1 MWKFDLT
8 HPNASN
14 WKVAFGGAP
23 LFTAKGPASLTST
36 SRTKEQPITAAPTV
50 SANDR
55 TMTVG
60 TGPTAK
66 NVAVGG
72 MMVAFGTGRNVD
84 KADASSVA
92 VQSLY
97 SVLDNTRYRV
107 VTPTV
112 GNKYV
117 EVHPGGGTCPSG
129 ADCVLAPMALG
140 EGVATAKLA
149 QQKITE
155 LAGGNF
161 ATVDV
166 VDELKQSTWKDY
178 NGWYLDL
185 PAVGERLLK
194 PMEFY
199 DGSNI
204 LAVYSQV
211 PAKGSNVDPN
221 VESCESVAVD
231 GERQYRTLVNIMDG
245 KRPTVQIVDMN
256 GDGIYNLT
264 TDQGV
269 SRAAVSKGSHNLI
282 TKGNRIIDIDTKN
295 VKTALARMPEQTL
308 RPSWRQVK

>member
-1 MWKFDLT
+1 L
-8 HPNASN
+8 
-14 WKVAFGGAP
+14 
-23 LFTAKGPASLTST
+23 
-36 SRTKEQPITAAPTV
+36 
-50 SANDR
+50 
-55 TMTVG
+55 
-60 TGPTAK
+60 
-66 NVAVGG
+66 
-72 MMVAFGTGRNVD
+72 
-84 KADASSVA
+84 
-92 VQSLY
+92 
-97 SVLDNTRYRV
+97 
-107 VTPTV
+107 
-112 GNKYV
+112 
-117 EVHPGGGTCPSG
+117 
-129 ADCVLAPMALG
+129 ALG
-140 EGVATAKLA
+140 DGVATAKLA

-204 LAVYSQV
+204 LVVYSQV

-231 GERQYRTLVNIMDG
+231 GERQYRTLINIMDG
-245 KRPTVQIVDMN
+245 KRPSVQIVDMN

-282 TKGNRIIDIDTKN
+282 TKGNRIVDIDTKN